1 QLNDPNQIHGPQDF
15 FNAAHKIGYTFNWF
29 YADPKHI
36 AYYNSGLNPVRAPH
50 TNPLFPT
57 WAGYSWQGYHPAPLM
72 SPASL
77 TERDTA
83 ENAHP
88 HVIDQAYLT
97 SWNNKQA
104 PGYGDAATGQEFS
117 SVYRSQLLDNNLNHY
132 LAVDHGKLTL
142 ADVINAMGNAGTQD
156 LRGVEVLPYALRIIG
171 RPRDPSLAAAVA
183 KLRTWVASGAHRI
196 NRQDPSASGNYDQTD
211 AVRIMDAWWPLLVK
225 ADLQP
230 VLGPKLLADVENEFP
245 INDEP
250 GHGTSGEH
258 LGSSWDVG
266 FYGIV
271 QKDLRGAL
279 RLRVSGSLNRVYCGN
294 GSLQRCR
301 AALESSLRQAI
312 AESPQ
317 QVYPAD
323 KVCAAG
329 DQECSDSIQF
339 RAIGAIT
346 QPLIPWINRPT
357 FQQADE
363 LLGYRPG

>member
-1 QLNDPNQIHGPQDF
+1 
-15 FNAAHKIGYTFNWF
+15 
-29 YADPKHI
+29 
-36 AYYNSGLNPVRAPH
+36 
-50 TNPLFPT
+50 
-57 WAGYSWQGYHPAPLM
+57 M
-72 SPASL
+72 
-77 TERDTA
+77 
-83 ENAHP
+83 
-88 HVIDQAYLT
+88 
-97 SWNNKQA
+97 
-104 PGYGDAATGQEFS
+104 
-117 SVYRSQLLDNNLNHY
+117 
-132 LAVDHGKLTL
+132 
-142 ADVINAMGNAGTQD
+142 
-156 LRGVEVLPYALRIIG
+156 
-171 RPRDPSLAAAVA
+171 A

-196 NRQDPSASGNYDQTD
+196 NRQDPSASGDYDQTD

-230 VLGPKLLADVENEFP
+230 VLGSTLLAEIEDEFP
-245 INDEP
+245 INDQP

-266 FYGIV
+266 L
-271 QKDLRGAL
+271 LRDRAEGPACSARACASVGA
-279 RLRVSGSLNRVYCGN
+279 LNRVYCGN

-329 DQECSDSIQF
+329 DQMCSDSIQF

-363 LLGYRPG
+363 LARVPPGVGRGRPCGATAGPPRRIFLRLAGGVYTHPPTQAGRVKIPAYAAGFFASRTRKPIARTLCPRTFFSHRKGWPTSRPSSTS